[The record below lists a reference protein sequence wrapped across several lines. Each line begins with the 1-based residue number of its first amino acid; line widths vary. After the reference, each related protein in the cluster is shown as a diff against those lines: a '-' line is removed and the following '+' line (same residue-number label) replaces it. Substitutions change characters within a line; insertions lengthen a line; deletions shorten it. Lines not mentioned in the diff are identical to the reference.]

1 MPSYPLH
8 FANGD
13 DVNFLGNEKSV
24 RDVTAW
30 LQRRKQ
36 PAIVSVYC
44 NTCKRPSVAR
54 TSPGEEF
61 VTCVHCNK
69 RIEYPME
76 DFAIICGNSGN
87 GKTYL
92 CKQLASAFDYQ
103 LREINADDINS
114 KEDLDIILK
123 TTNNKDMTG
132 KKKLIVIDDVP
143 AIRRKLSRIRASKD
157 MKKVFDVARISHYPV
172 IFTTDTYKKSY
183 GGKLFPD
190 YITKNAKKIWIN
202 KPANRL
208 LVKFLEKV
216 DENVDKKTL
225 IEIAQKSP
233 SVRSAIKS
241 VQTNSINDIT
251 EEKLSNRQLLK
262 MLSSR
267 LMPKDVTRDN
277 IHMICNS
284 ITLGRKTNIDDLVD
298 VMEVFADFDYR
309 VKGKHQDIEPWI
321 INHVPEKIENV
332 WLANN
337 YKNTSFKRN
346 HLEFDEVIKSVKK
359 SKKTKSKKKVKSKTV
374 TLDGFI

>member
-24 RDVTAW
+24 RDITAW

-36 PAIVSVYC
+36 PAVVSVYC

-54 TSPGEEF
+54 TNPGEEF
-61 VTCVHCNK
+61 ATCIHCNE
-69 RIEYPME
+69 RIDYPME

-103 LREINADDINS
+103 LREITADDINS
-114 KEDLDIILK
+114 KEDLNIILK
-123 TTNNKDMTG
+123 TTNNKEITG
-132 KKKLIVIDDVP
+132 KKKIIVIDDVP
-143 AIRRKLSRIRASKD
+143 AIRRKLGRMQASRYI
-157 MKKVFDVARISHYPV
+157 KKIFDVAQISHYPV
-172 IFTTDTYKKSY
+172 IFTTDTYKKSHR
-183 GGKLFPD
+183 GKLFPD

-202 KPANRL
+202 KPPNRL
-208 LVKFLEKV
+208 MIKFLKKIKDDV
-216 DENVDKKTL
+216 DEDKLK
-225 IEIAQKSP
+225 EIAQKSP

-241 VQTNSINDIT
+241 VQTNSINDVA

-262 MLSSR
+262 MMSARMMTAS
-267 LMPKDVTRDN
+267 VTMDN
-277 IHMICNS
+277 IHMIGNS

-298 VMEVFADFDYR
+298 VMERFADFDYR
-309 VKGKHQDIEPWI
+309 VKGKYQGIDPWI

-332 WLANN
+332 WFANN
-337 YKNTSFKRN
+337 YRNTSFKRS
-346 HLEFDEVIKSVKK
+346 HLNFDEVIKSTKK
-359 SKKTKSKKKVKSKTV
+359 SKKSKKKTKSSTA